1 MKFKL
6 ALDEKGLTREDLP
19 KSQQLKIKEIE
30 KLKTQIEQIESD
42 GVEDSF
48 QDEFDEIKLK
58 FDQADEEVVVFIRN
72 FDVEKSRKQR
82 ERLADMRSRIKKP
95 AAETEVKAEEPSPEP
110 EAPATVEPFAE
121 PVKVEEPKVQAPIV
135 SMPPPVS
142 QEEVAEKLEALKR
155 EAQVYPEQFEVEEEE
170 FEPEA
175 EEVEAEEEF
184 EKVGNSKPRKLNVPL
199 VIMGVGALLL
209 TWGAVNFFKNKE

>member
-1 MKFKL
+1 MKFQL
-6 ALDEKGLTREDLP
+6 ALDEKSLTREDLP

-42 GVEDSF
+42 GVDDSF
-48 QDEFDEIKLK
+48 QDEFDKIKLQ

-95 AAETEVKAEEPSPEP
+95 AAETEVKAEPVPEP
-110 EAPATVEPFAE
+110 KAPVPVPVVETE
-121 PVKVEEPKVQAPIV
+121 PVAEVQVKEPKVEALVAP
-135 SMPPPVS
+135 MPQPK
-142 QEEVAEKLEALKR
+142 KLEAVQR
-155 EAQVYPEQFEVEEEE
+155 EAQVYPERFEEELEEEE
-170 FEPEA
+170 PE
-175 EEVEAEEEF
+175 EYEAEEEF

>member
-1 MKFKL
+1 MKFQV
-6 ALDEKGLTREDLP
+6 ALDEKSLTREDLP

-42 GVEDSF
+42 GVDDSF
-48 QDEFDEIKLK
+48 QDEFDKIKLQ

-82 ERLADMRSRIKKP
+82 ERLAEMRSRIKKP
-95 AAETEVKAEEPSPEP
+95 AEVKAEKPSPEP
-110 EAPATVEPFAE
+110 EAAPEPESEPAPA
-121 PVKVEEPKVQAPIV
+121 PVKAAPVQAAP
-135 SMPPPVS
+135 MPQPT
-142 QEEVAEKLEALKR
+142 EEKLESLR
-155 EAQVYPEQFEVEEEE
+155 EAQVYPEQFQEEQE
-170 FEPEA
+170 EA
-175 EEVEAEEEF
+175 EEYEAEEEF

>member
-1 MKFKL
+1 MKFQV
-6 ALDEKGLTREDLP
+6 ALDEKSLTREDLP

-42 GVEDSF
+42 GVDDSF
-48 QDEFDEIKLK
+48 QDEFDKIKLQ

-82 ERLADMRSRIKKP
+82 ERLAEMRSRIKKP
-95 AAETEVKAEEPSPEP
+95 AEEVKAEKPSTEPIAAPEP
-110 EAPATVEPFAE
+110 VSEPVAPAP
-121 PVKVEEPKVQAPIV
+121 VQAPV
-135 SMPPPVS
+135 QAAPMPKTT
-142 QEEVAEKLEALKR
+142 EVEKLESLR
-155 EAQVYPEQFEVEEEE
+155 EAQVYPEQFQEEQE
-170 FEPEA
+170 EA
-175 EEVEAEEEF
+175 EEYEAEEEF

>member
-1 MKFKL
+1 MKFQL
-6 ALDEKGLTREDLP
+6 ALDEKSLTREDLP

-42 GVEDSF
+42 GIDDSF
-48 QDEFDEIKLK
+48 QDEFDKIKLQ

-82 ERLADMRSRIKKP
+82 ERLAEMRSRIKKP
-95 AAETEVKAEEPSPEP
+95 AAETEVKAEEPAPEP
-110 EAPATVEPFAE
+110 EPVKEPE
-121 PVKVEEPKVQAPIV
+121 PVAVQVQEPKVEAPIAQ
-135 SMPPPVS
+135 MP
-142 QEEVAEKLEALKR
+142 QTRLEEKLEAVQR
-155 EAQVYPEQFEVEEEE
+155 EAQVYPERFEEELE
-170 FEPEA
+170 EEA
-175 EEVEAEEEF
+175 EEYEAEEF

>member
-1 MKFKL
+1 MKFQL
-6 ALDEKGLTREDLP
+6 ALDEKSLTREDLP

-42 GVEDSF
+42 GVDDSF
-48 QDEFDEIKLK
+48 QDEFDKIKLQ

-82 ERLADMRSRIKKP
+82 AHLADMRDRKKKLSDSEESAP
-95 AAETEVKAEEPSPEP
+95 AP
-110 EAPATVEPFAE
+110 EAPSVAE
-121 PVKVEEPKVQAPIV
+121 PVKVEEPKVEAPV
-135 SMPPPVS
+135 APMP
-142 QEEVAEKLEALKR
+142 QEKLEAVQR
-155 EAQVYPEQFEVEEEE
+155 EAHVYPERFEEELEEEE
-170 FEPEA
+170 PE
-175 EEVEAEEEF
+175 EYEAEEEF

>member
-1 MKFKL
+1 MKFQL
-6 ALDEKGLTREDLP
+6 ALDEKSLTREDLP

-42 GVEDSF
+42 GVDDSF
-48 QDEFDEIKLK
+48 QDEFDKIKLQ

-82 ERLADMRSRIKKP
+82 AHLADMRDRKK
-95 AAETEVKAEEPSPEP
+95 KLSYSEESAPKPEP
-110 EAPATVEPFAE
+110 VNE
-121 PVKVEEPKVQAPIV
+121 PVQVEEPKVEAPV
-135 SMPPPVS
+135 APMP
-142 QEEVAEKLEALKR
+142 QEKLEAVQR
-155 EAQVYPEQFEVEEEE
+155 EAHVYPERFEEELEEEE
-170 FEPEA
+170 PE
-175 EEVEAEEEF
+175 EYEAEEEF

>member
-1 MKFKL
+1 MKFQL

-30 KLKTQIEQIESD
+30 KLKTQIEHIELE
-42 GVEDSF
+42 GVDESF
-48 QDEFDEIKLK
+48 EDEFDNIKVQ

-82 ERLADMRSRIKKP
+82 ERLAEMRDRKK
-95 AAETEVKAEEPSPEP
+95 KLSGQSEEPALEKAPEPVSLPEP
-110 EAPATVEPFAE
+110 ELEPEPEPEPEPIPSAPLKA
-121 PVKVEEPKVQAPIV
+121 
-135 SMPPPVS
+135 
-142 QEEVAEKLEALKR
+142 QENLEALKE
-155 EAQVYPEQFEVEEEE
+155 EAQVYPELFEEE
-170 FEPEA
+170 FEQEEA
-175 EEVEAEEEF
+175 EEVEVEEEF
-184 EKVGNSKPRKLNVPL
+184 EKVGDSKPRKFNVPL

>member
-1 MKFKL
+1 MKFQV
-6 ALDEKGLTREDLP
+6 ALDEKSLTREDLP

-42 GVEDSF
+42 GIEDSF
-48 QDEFDEIKLK
+48 QDEFDKIKLQ

-82 ERLADMRSRIKKP
+82 ERLAEMRSRIKKP
-95 AAETEVKAEEPSPEP
+95 AAEPEVKAEEPTPEP
-110 EAPATVEPFAE
+110 EVAPEPA
-121 PVKVEEPKVQAPIV
+121 PVVAPVQAPMV
-135 SMPPPVS
+135 EMPKK
-142 QEEVAEKLEALKR
+142 EAEKLEALKE
-155 EAQVYPEQFEVEEEE
+155 EAQVYPEQFLPEE

-175 EEVEAEEEF
+175 EEFEAEEEF
-184 EKVGNSKPRKLNVPL
+184 EKVGDSKPRKLNVPL

>member
-1 MKFKL
+1 MKFQV
-6 ALDEKGLTREDLP
+6 ALDEKSLTREDLP
-19 KSQQLKIKEIE
+19 KSQQSKIKEIE

-42 GVEDSF
+42 GVDDSF
-48 QDEFDEIKLK
+48 QDEFDKIKLQ

-82 ERLADMRSRIKKP
+82 ERLAEMRSRIKKP
-95 AAETEVKAEEPSPEP
+95 AEEVKAEKPSPEP
-110 EAPATVEPFAE
+110 VTAPE
-121 PVKVEEPKVQAPIV
+121 PVSEPVAPTPVQAAPV
-135 SMPPPVS
+135 QAAPVQAASMP
-142 QEEVAEKLEALKR
+142 QTTEVEKLESLR
-155 EAQVYPEQFEVEEEE
+155 EAQVYPEQFQEEQE
-170 FEPEA
+170 EA
-175 EEVEAEEEF
+175 EEYEAEEEF

>member
-1 MKFKL
+1 MKFQL

-42 GVEDSF
+42 GVDDSF
-48 QDEFDEIKLK
+48 QDEFDKIKLQ

-82 ERLADMRSRIKKP
+82 ERLAEMRSRIKKP
-95 AAETEVKAEEPSPEP
+95 AEEVKAEKPSPEP
-110 EAPATVEPFAE
+110 VTAPE
-121 PVKVEEPKVQAPIV
+121 PVSEPVAPTPVQAAPVQAP
-135 SMPPPVS
+135 MP
-142 QEEVAEKLEALKR
+142 QTTEVEKLESLR
-155 EAQVYPEQFEVEEEE
+155 EAQVYPEQFEEEPE
-170 FEPEA
+170 EA
-175 EEVEAEEEF
+175 EEYEAEEEF

>member
-1 MKFKL
+1 MKFQL
-6 ALDEKGLTREDLP
+6 ALDEKSLTREDLP

-42 GVEDSF
+42 GVDDSF
-48 QDEFDEIKLK
+48 QDEFDKIKLQ

-82 ERLADMRSRIKKP
+82 AHLANMRDRKK
-95 AAETEVKAEEPSPEP
+95 KLSDSEESAP
-110 EAPATVEPFAE
+110 EATAPVAE
-121 PVKVEEPKVQAPIV
+121 PVKVEEPKVEAPV
-135 SMPPPVS
+135 APMP
-142 QEEVAEKLEALKR
+142 QEKLEAVQR
-155 EAQVYPEQFEVEEEE
+155 EAHVYPERFEEELEEEE
-170 FEPEA
+170 PE
-175 EEVEAEEEF
+175 EYEAEEEF

>member
-1 MKFKL
+1 MKFQL

-19 KSQQLKIKEIE
+19 KSQQSKIKEIE

-48 QDEFDEIKLK
+48 QDEFDKVKLQ

-95 AAETEVKAEEPSPEP
+95 AAETEVKAEEPAPEP
-110 EAPATVEPFAE
+110 QAPA
-121 PVKVEEPKVQAPIV
+121 PVVVEEPVQVKEPKVEAPIV
-135 SMPPPVS
+135 PMPQP
-142 QEEVAEKLEALKR
+142 EEKLEAVQR
-155 EAQVYPEQFEVEEEE
+155 EAQVYPERFEEELE
-170 FEPEA
+170 EEA
-175 EEVEAEEEF
+175 EEFEAEEEF

>member
-1 MKFKL
+1 MKFQL

-30 KLKTQIEQIESD
+30 KLKTQIEHIDLEGVDESF
-42 GVEDSF
+42 E
-48 QDEFDEIKLK
+48 DEFDNIKVQ

-82 ERLADMRSRIKKP
+82 ERLAEMRDRKKKLSGKSEP
-95 AAETEVKAEEPSPEP
+95 VLEKAPEPVSVPEPISEPEP
-110 EAPATVEPFAE
+110 EPKPEPIPSVPLKA
-121 PVKVEEPKVQAPIV
+121 
-135 SMPPPVS
+135 
-142 QEEVAEKLEALKR
+142 QENLEALKE
-155 EAQVYPEQFEVEEEE
+155 EAQVYPELFEEE
-170 FEPEA
+170 FEQEEA
-175 EEVEAEEEF
+175 EEVEVEEEF
-184 EKVGNSKPRKLNVPL
+184 EKVGDRKPRKFNVPL

>member
-1 MKFKL
+1 MKFQL
-6 ALDEKGLTREDLP
+6 VLDEKSLTREDLP

-48 QDEFDEIKLK
+48 QDEFDKIKLQ

-82 ERLADMRSRIKKP
+82 ERLAEMRDRKKKLSEEFEEP
-95 AAETEVKAEEPSPEP
+95 ALEKPEPVSVPEPVAPAPVQAAPVQPASMPQTTEV
-110 EAPATVEPFAE
+110 
-121 PVKVEEPKVQAPIV
+121 
-135 SMPPPVS
+135 
-142 QEEVAEKLEALKR
+142 EKLESLR
-155 EAQVYPEQFEVEEEE
+155 EAQVYPEQFEEEQE
-170 FEPEA
+170 EA
-175 EEVEAEEEF
+175 EEYEAEEEF
-184 EKVGNSKPRKLNVPL
+184 EKVGDSKPRKLNVPL

>member
-1 MKFKL
+1 MKFQL
-6 ALDEKGLTREDLP
+6 ALDEKSLTREDLP

-48 QDEFDEIKLK
+48 QDEFDKIKLQ

-82 ERLADMRSRIKKP
+82 ERLAEMRSRIKKP
-95 AAETEVKAEEPSPEP
+95 AEEVKAEQPSPEP
-110 EAPATVEPFAE
+110 VSAPEPASAPVAPA
-121 PVKVEEPKVQAPIV
+121 PVQAAPIV
-135 SMPPPVS
+135 PMPKQPEQEVS
-142 QEEVAEKLEALKR
+142 EKLESLKR
-155 EAQVYPEQFEVEEEE
+155 EAQVYPEQFEDEQEEVEEY
-170 FEPEA
+170 
-175 EEVEAEEEF
+175 EAEEEF
-184 EKVGNSKPRKLNVPL
+184 EKVGDSKPRKLNVPL

>member
-1 MKFKL
+1 MKFQL
-6 ALDEKGLTREDLP
+6 ALDEKSLTREDLP
-19 KSQQLKIKEIE
+19 KSQQVKIKEIE
-30 KLKTQIEQIESD
+30 KLKTQIEQIESE

-48 QDEFDEIKLK
+48 QDEFDKIKLQ

-82 ERLADMRSRIKKP
+82 AHLADMRSRIKKP
-95 AAETEVKAEEPSPEP
+95 AAEVKKEEPAPEPKAEP
-110 EAPATVEPFAE
+110 APE
-121 PVKVEEPKVQAPIV
+121 PVKVEEPKVEAPIV
-135 SMPPPVS
+135 PMPQPSQQEVS
-142 QEEVAEKLEALKR
+142 ERLEALKR
-155 EAQVYPEQFEVEEEE
+155 EAQVYPEQFSVEPDEEE
-170 FEPEA
+170 F

-184 EKVGNSKPRKLNVPL
+184 EKVGKSKPRKLNVPL

>member
-1 MKFKL
+1 MKFQL
-6 ALDEKGLTREDLP
+6 ALDEKSLTREDLP

-42 GVEDSF
+42 GVDDSF
-48 QDEFDEIKLK
+48 QDEFDKIKLQ

-82 ERLADMRSRIKKP
+82 ELLADMRDRKKKLSEP
-95 AAETEVKAEEPSPEP
+95 ALETSTPASEPAPKPEP
-110 EAPATVEPFAE
+110 ANA
-121 PVKVEEPKVQAPIV
+121 PVKVEEPKVEAPV
-135 SMPPPVS
+135 APMP
-142 QEEVAEKLEALKR
+142 QEKLEAVQR
-155 EAQVYPEQFEVEEEE
+155 EAHVYPERFEEELEEEE
-170 FEPEA
+170 PE
-175 EEVEAEEEF
+175 EYEAEEEF

>member
-58 FDQADEEVVVFIRN
+58 FDQADEEVIVFIRN

-82 ERLADMRSRIKKP
+82 AHLADMRDRKKKLSDSEESAP
-95 AAETEVKAEEPSPEP
+95 AP
-110 EAPATVEPFAE
+110 EAPAPVAE

-142 QEEVAEKLEALKR
+142 QQEVAEKLEALKR
-155 EAQVYPEQFEVEEEE
+155 EAQVYPEQFELEDEVEEY
-170 FEPEA
+170 
-175 EEVEAEEEF
+175 EAEEEF
-184 EKVGNSKPRKLNVPL
+184 EKVGNSKPRKVNWPL
-199 VIMGVGALLL
+199 IMMGVGATIL
-209 TWGAVNFFKNKE
+209 TFGAVNFFKNRD

>member
-1 MKFKL
+1 MKFQL
-6 ALDEKGLTREDLP
+6 ALDEKSLKREDLP

-42 GVEDSF
+42 GVDDSF
-48 QDEFDEIKLK
+48 QDEFDKIKLQ

-82 ERLADMRSRIKKP
+82 QLLADMRDRKKKLSEP
-95 AAETEVKAEEPSPEP
+95 ALEKSSPAPEP
-110 EAPATVEPFAE
+110 EPTKAPTPAPTPAPEP
-121 PVKVEEPKVQAPIV
+121 I
-135 SMPPPVS
+135 
-142 QEEVAEKLEALKR
+142 QEVEVAEKLEAVEKL
-155 EAQVYPEQFEVEEEE
+155 AQVYPEKFEEE
-170 FEPEA
+170 FEQEEEA
-175 EEVEAEEEF
+175 EEFEAEEEF
-184 EKVGNSKPRKLNVPL
+184 EKVGNSKPRKLNLPL

>member
-1 MKFKL
+1 MKFQL
-6 ALDEKGLTREDLP
+6 ALDEKSLTREDLP

-48 QDEFDEIKLK
+48 QDEFDKIKLQ

-82 ERLADMRSRIKKP
+82 ERLAEMRDRKKKLSEEFEEP
-95 AAETEVKAEEPSPEP
+95 ALDKAPEPVSVPEPVAPAPVQAAPVQPASMPQTTEV
-110 EAPATVEPFAE
+110 
-121 PVKVEEPKVQAPIV
+121 
-135 SMPPPVS
+135 
-142 QEEVAEKLEALKR
+142 EKLESLR
-155 EAQVYPEQFEVEEEE
+155 EAQVYPEQFEEEQE
-170 FEPEA
+170 EA
-175 EEVEAEEEF
+175 EEYEAEEEF

>member
-1 MKFKL
+1 MKFQL
-6 ALDEKGLTREDLP
+6 ALDEKSLTREDLP

-42 GVEDSF
+42 GVDDSF
-48 QDEFDEIKLK
+48 QDEFDKIKLQ

-82 ERLADMRSRIKKP
+82 AHLAEMRSRIKKP
-95 AAETEVKAEEPSPEP
+95 AAETEVKAEQPEP
-110 EAPATVEPFAE
+110 EPE
-121 PVKVEEPKVQAPIV
+121 PVKEPEPVAEVQVQEPKVEAPIQ
-135 SMPPPVS
+135 MPQPE
-142 QEEVAEKLEALKR
+142 QKLEAVQR
-155 EAQVYPEQFEVEEEE
+155 EAQVYPERFEEELE
-170 FEPEA
+170 EEA
-175 EEVEAEEEF
+175 EEYEAEEEF

>member
-1 MKFKL
+1 MKFQL
-6 ALDEKGLTREDLP
+6 ALDEKSLTRDDLP
-19 KSQQLKIKEIE
+19 KSQQVKIKEIE
-30 KLKTQIEQIESD
+30 KLKTQIEQIESE

-48 QDEFDEIKLK
+48 QDEFDKIKLQ

-82 ERLADMRSRIKKP
+82 AHLADMRSRIKKP
-95 AAETEVKAEEPSPEP
+95 AAEVKTEEPKAEP
-110 EAPATVEPFAE
+110 APE
-121 PVKVEEPKVQAPIV
+121 PVKVEEPKVEAPIV
-135 SMPPPVS
+135 PMPQPSQQEVS
-142 QEEVAEKLEALKR
+142 ERLEALKR
-155 EAQVYPEQFEVEEEE
+155 EAQVYPEQFSVEPDEEE
-170 FEPEA
+170 F

-184 EKVGNSKPRKLNVPL
+184 EKVGKSKPRKLNVPL

>member
-1 MKFKL
+1 MKFQL
-6 ALDEKGLTREDLP
+6 ALDEKSLTREDLP

-42 GVEDSF
+42 GVDDSF
-48 QDEFDEIKLK
+48 QDEFDKIKLQ

-82 ERLADMRSRIKKP
+82 QLLADMRDRKKKLSEP
-95 AAETEVKAEEPSPEP
+95 ALEKSSPEP
-110 EAPATVEPFAE
+110 EPKPEPAPEPE
-121 PVKVEEPKVQAPIV
+121 VTTPTQQV
-135 SMPPPVS
+135 
-142 QEEVAEKLEALKR
+142 VAEKLEAVEKL
-155 EAQVYPEQFEVEEEE
+155 AQVYPEKFEEDFEQEEEAEE
-170 FEPEA
+170 FET
-175 EEVEAEEEF
+175 EEEF
-184 EKVGNSKPRKLNVPL
+184 EKVGNSKPRKLNLPL

>member
-1 MKFKL
+1 MKFQL

-30 KLKTQIEQIESD
+30 KLKTQIEHIELE
-42 GVEDSF
+42 GVDESF
-48 QDEFDEIKLK
+48 EDEFDNIKVQ

-82 ERLADMRSRIKKP
+82 ERLAEMRDRKKKLSGQSEP
-95 AAETEVKAEEPSPEP
+95 VLEKAPEPVSVLEPISEPEP
-110 EAPATVEPFAE
+110 EP
-121 PVKVEEPKVQAPIV
+121 EPKPEPIPSAPLKA
-135 SMPPPVS
+135 
-142 QEEVAEKLEALKR
+142 QENLEALKE
-155 EAQVYPEQFEVEEEE
+155 EAQVYPELFEEE
-170 FEPEA
+170 FEQEEEA
-175 EEVEAEEEF
+175 EEVEVEEEF
-184 EKVGNSKPRKLNVPL
+184 EKVGNSKPRKFNVPL

>member
-1 MKFKL
+1 MKFQL
-6 ALDEKGLTREDLP
+6 ALDEKSLTREDLP

-42 GVEDSF
+42 GVDDSF
-48 QDEFDEIKLK
+48 QDEFDKIKLQ

-82 ERLADMRSRIKKP
+82 AHLADMRDRKKKLSDSEESAP
-95 AAETEVKAEEPSPEP
+95 AP
-110 EAPATVEPFAE
+110 EAPAPVAE
-121 PVKVEEPKVQAPIV
+121 PVKVEEPKVEAPV
-135 SMPPPVS
+135 APMP
-142 QEEVAEKLEALKR
+142 QEKLEAVQR
-155 EAQVYPEQFEVEEEE
+155 EAHVYPERFEEEVEEEE
-170 FEPEA
+170 PE
-175 EEVEAEEEF
+175 EYEAEEEF

>member
-1 MKFKL
+1 MKFQL
-6 ALDEKGLTREDLP
+6 ALDEKSLTREDLP

-42 GVEDSF
+42 GVDDSF
-48 QDEFDEIKLK
+48 QDEFDKIKLQ

-82 ERLADMRSRIKKP
+82 QLLADMRDRKKKLSEP
-95 AAETEVKAEEPSPEP
+95 ALEISSPAPEP
-110 EAPATVEPFAE
+110 EPTKAPTPTPAPEP
-121 PVKVEEPKVQAPIV
+121 I
-135 SMPPPVS
+135 
-142 QEEVAEKLEALKR
+142 QEVEVAEKLEAVEKL
-155 EAQVYPEQFEVEEEE
+155 AQVYPEKFEEE
-170 FEPEA
+170 FEQEEEA
-175 EEVEAEEEF
+175 EEFEAEEEF
-184 EKVGNSKPRKLNVPL
+184 EKVGNSKPRKLNLPL

>member
-1 MKFKL
+1 MKFQL
-6 ALDEKGLTREDLP
+6 ALDEKSLTREDLP

-42 GVEDSF
+42 GVDDSF
-48 QDEFDEIKLK
+48 QDEFDKIKLQ

-82 ERLADMRSRIKKP
+82 AHLADMRDRKKKLSDSEESAP
-95 AAETEVKAEEPSPEP
+95 AP
-110 EAPATVEPFAE
+110 EAPSPVAE
-121 PVKVEEPKVQAPIV
+121 PVKVVEEPEVEAPV
-135 SMPPPVS
+135 APMP
-142 QEEVAEKLEALKR
+142 QEKLEAVQR
-155 EAQVYPEQFEVEEEE
+155 EAHVYPERFEEELEEEE
-170 FEPEA
+170 PE
-175 EEVEAEEEF
+175 EYEAEEEF

>member
-1 MKFKL
+1 MKFQL
-6 ALDEKGLTREDLP
+6 ALDEKSLTREDLP

-42 GVEDSF
+42 GIDDSF
-48 QDEFDEIKLK
+48 QDEFDKIKLQ

-82 ERLADMRSRIKKP
+82 ERLAEMRSRIKKP
-95 AAETEVKAEEPSPEP
+95 AAEVKAEEPAPEP
-110 EAPATVEPFAE
+110 EPVKEPE
-121 PVKVEEPKVQAPIV
+121 PVAVQVQEPKVEAPIAQ
-135 SMPPPVS
+135 MP
-142 QEEVAEKLEALKR
+142 QTRLEEKLEAVQR
-155 EAQVYPEQFEVEEEE
+155 EAQVYPERFEEELE
-170 FEPEA
+170 EEA
-175 EEVEAEEEF
+175 EEYEAEEF

>member
-1 MKFKL
+1 MKFQL

-30 KLKTQIEQIESD
+30 KLKTQIEHIDLEGVDESF
-42 GVEDSF
+42 E
-48 QDEFDEIKLK
+48 DEFDNIKVQ

-82 ERLADMRSRIKKP
+82 EQLAEMRDRKKKLSEEL
-95 AAETEVKAEEPSPEP
+95 AIEKAPEPISVLEPSIPEP
-110 EAPATVEPFAE
+110 EP
-121 PVKVEEPKVQAPIV
+121 EPKPEPIPSAPLKA
-135 SMPPPVS
+135 
-142 QEEVAEKLEALKR
+142 QENLEALKE
-155 EAQVYPEQFEVEEEE
+155 EAQVYPELFEEE
-170 FEPEA
+170 FEQEEA
-175 EEVEAEEEF
+175 EEVEVEEEF
-184 EKVGNSKPRKLNVPL
+184 EKVGDRKPRKFNVPL